1 MKHMKH
7 NTPPLATAARYARQ
21 IALPEIGPAGQA
33 KLRQSRALVVGASG
47 LGSPALLYLAAAG
60 VGVLGVADSDTA
72 SASNLNRQILYS
84 ENDLGTAKTDAA
96 LDRLRRLNSDL
107 TIVTH
112 PVRLTTANAAA
123 IIAEYDVIVDCV
135 DSLAARSLINHAA
148 LAAGRDVVEA
158 GIEGFHGFVLSVRRG
173 TACAACVQPAPS
185 PDGAFPPCAAEKQA
199 PPSSA
204 PRQALPAAFRRP
216 NASSCCSA
224 SESRCS
230 PACCFLTFCAWNSTN
245 CRFLPLPIARSAA
258 RTGERGAGTAA
269 GRTKAALRQTG
280 S

>member
-1 MKHMKH
+1 MNHMKH

-21 IALPEIGPAGQA
+21 IALPEIGPEGQA
-33 KLRQSRALVVGASG
+33 KLRQSRALVVGAGG

-158 GIEGFHGFVLSVRRG
+158 GIPAFVEIYADAVLVGEAHEVGVGSDNEVYFGFVGFVG
-173 TACAACVQPAPS
+173 F
-185 PDGAFPPCAAEKQA
+185 G
-199 PPSSA
+199 
-204 PRQALPAAFRRP
+204 
-216 NASSCCSA
+216 
-224 SESRCS
+224 
-230 PACCFLTFCAWNSTN
+230 FCA
-245 CRFLPLPIARSAA
+245 
-258 RTGERGAGTAA
+258 
-269 GRTKAALRQTG
+269 
-280 S
+280 